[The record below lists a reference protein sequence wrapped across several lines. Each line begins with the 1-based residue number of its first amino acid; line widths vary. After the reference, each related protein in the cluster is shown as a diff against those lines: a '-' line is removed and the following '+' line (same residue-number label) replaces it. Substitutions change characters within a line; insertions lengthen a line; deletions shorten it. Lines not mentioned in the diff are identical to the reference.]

1 MDTFD
6 RFWSVYPKRTGGN
19 PKLVARQKFDR
30 AVKAGADPEHII
42 FGAKSYA
49 AEARKA
55 IGTEFI
61 AMASTWLN
69 QRRWEDYES
78 RYMEAAAL
86 VPLRRVFVIEDS
98 PGWQLWVAYWR
109 LVRGKYPPTTDH
121 HNQRGWWFETE
132 YPPTQLEIV

>member
-19 PKLVARQKFDR
+19 PKSVARQKFDR

-42 FGAKSYA
+42 FGAKAYA

-55 IGTEFI
+55 VGTEFI

-69 QRRWEDYES
+69 QRRWEDYELIS
-78 RYMEAAAL
+78 REV
-86 VPLRRVFVIEDS
+86 VPLMRVFVVEDTS
-98 PGWQLWVAYWR
+98 EWQAWAVYWR
-109 LVRGKYPPTTDH
+109 RVRGKYPPTTDH
-121 HNQRGWWFETE
+121 RNQRGWWFESE
-132 YPPTQLEIV
+132 YPP